1 MLREITRST
10 RSTGQQ
16 AAATASSAPKDV
28 DALRLT
34 VATLEGRV
42 AELETQLAES
52 TNELKGRIDLIVME
66 LTASRQQQQTAMF
79 QAQIA
84 AAAGMGGEL
93 TEHFAV

>member
-1 MLREITRST
+1 M
-10 RSTGQQ
+10 
-16 AAATASSAPKDV
+16 
-28 DALRLT
+28 
-34 VATLEGRV
+34 